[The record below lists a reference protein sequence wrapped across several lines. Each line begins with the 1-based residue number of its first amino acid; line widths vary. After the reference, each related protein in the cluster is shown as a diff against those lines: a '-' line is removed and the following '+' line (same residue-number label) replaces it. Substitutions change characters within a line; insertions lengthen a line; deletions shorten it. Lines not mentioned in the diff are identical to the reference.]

1 MAYDQLMGSAQAA
14 DVALDA
20 LGDPTRRSILRLLSE
35 RPRSVQ
41 HVADEL
47 PVSRPAVPQH
57 LRVLEGAG
65 LVSAERHG
73 TRRIYHLDAT
83 GAAAARAFL
92 DEMWDVALARFAL
105 LAENTTPAPAPGRAL
120 DPKDLP

>member
-1 MAYDQLMGSAQAA
+1 MASARHA
-14 DVALDA
+14 DAALDA
-20 LGDPTRRSILRLLSE
+20 LGDATRRSILRLLSE

-41 HVADEL
+41 DVADQL
-47 PVSRPAVPQH
+47 PVSRPAVSQH

-65 LVSAERHG
+65 LVSADPEG
-73 TRRIYHLDAT
+73 TRRIYRLDAT

-105 LAENTTPAPAPGRAL
+105 LAENTTPASAPGRAL
-120 DPKDLP
+120 DPKEMP

>member
-1 MAYDQLMGSAQAA
+1 MGSAQADA
-14 DVALDA
+14 AFDA
-20 LGDPTRRSILRLLSE
+20 LGDPTRRSILRLLSGG
-35 RPRSVQ
+35 PRSVQ

-47 PVSRPAVPQH
+47 PVSRPAVSQH

-65 LVSAERHG
+65 LVSAEQDG
-73 TRRIYHLDAT
+73 TRRIYQLDGT

-105 LAENTTPAPAPGRAL
+105 LAENTTPALGPDRAL